1 MSNPIDEVKFLVGK
15 HGIAGAYEHLESDAK
30 YPEERMYQN
39 FRRECKRYLDGY
51 VAGLRLILPALDQVV
66 GVGRAALFFLLLHAL
81 IRHCTSTASSCSRRV
96 CGLMLKIPLAA
107 KRSPR

>member
-30 YPEERMYQN
+30 FPEERMYQN

-51 VAGLRLILPALDQVV
+51 VAGLRLVLPALDQ
-66 GVGRAALFFLLLHAL
+66 LLHNVVDPAVVAK
-81 IRHCTSTASSCSRRV
+81 SAS
-96 CGLMLKIPLAA
+96 IPLVTAA
-107 KRSPR
+107 EVLGFYNFISKEVANAPVYR